1 MTTQLQFLLIPYCPK
16 TRTTRKR
23 NDCEQVCCNAGFD
36 FLAPSITSPR
46 SIERGRSEN
55 SNPAKTGHFLENMS
69 AFPCSAW
76 HRDGRDPSR
85 ASSSTGRLTFNPE

>member
-1 MTTQLQFLLIPYCPK
+1 MTTWPNQPAAG
-16 TRTTRKR
+16 
-23 NDCEQVCCNAGFD
+23 NAGF
-36 FLAPSITSPR
+36 APRFQTEHRQPGVA
-46 SIERGRSEN
+46 EPVLSEN